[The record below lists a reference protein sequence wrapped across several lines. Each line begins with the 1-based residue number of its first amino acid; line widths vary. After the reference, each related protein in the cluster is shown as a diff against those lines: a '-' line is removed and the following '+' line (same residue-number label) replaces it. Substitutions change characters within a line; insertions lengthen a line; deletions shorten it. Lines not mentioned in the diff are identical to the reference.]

1 MEKINHN
8 GKLINKSD
16 FSISLENRGLRYG
29 DSFFE
34 TIKCH
39 LGKPLYWEDHYF
51 RISSSLLITKMNT
64 PNNFSIE
71 SFKQFIEELLQKNNL
86 CFQSSRVKITFF
98 RNSSGY
104 YLPDENNTSYIIESE
119 SLVSDLYQINKKGL
133 NITFYRDNLISK
145 GPLSN
150 IKSSNRLI
158 NVVSSMYARENG
170 YDDALLINNNNHIVE
185 TTKGNI
191 FIVNHSNN
199 IITPPLED
207 GCINGVVRSV
217 LLREKGYH
225 ILEKSITF
233 SEIMNANEIFISNVI
248 TGLCWVSKLGSKSY
262 IKNIST
268 KLLVLLNQKCFNLDE
283 NQKEL

>member
-8 GKLINKSD
+8 GKLISKSD
-16 FSISLENRGLRYG
+16 FSISLANRGLRYG

-51 RISSSLLITKMNT
+51 RISSSLLITKMNP
-64 PNNFSIE
+64 PNHFSIE

-133 NITFYRDNLISK
+133 NITFYRDNFISK

-170 YDDALLINNNNHIVE
+170 CDDVLLINNNNHIVE
-185 TTKGNI
+185 SSKGNI

-217 LLREKGYH
+217 LLREKRYH

-233 SEIMNANEIFISNVI
+233 SDIMNAKEVFISNVI
-248 TGLCWVSKLGSKSY
+248 TGLCWVAKLGSKSY
-262 IKNIST
+262 IKNISIE
-268 KLLVLLNQKCFNLDE
+268 LLSLLNQKCFNLDE